1 MSTNE
6 DRLESFNCC
15 PTSGEIAHETTIE
28 LIPLQWSHEW
38 STRFGWL
45 LLEPLGQAC
54 SLSRTDNVLRNLGT
68 IVEGGYRGQAMIS
81 LKASITIKLE
91 RVKRSIS
98 LTEMT
103 VGMSALAN
111 NNY

>member
-1 MSTNE
+1 MVARVVYSV
-6 DRLESFNCC
+6 RL
-15 PTSGEIAHETTIE
+15 AA
-28 LIPLQWSHEW
+28 
-38 STRFGWL
+38 FGTVGPGL
-45 LLEPLGQAC
+45 LP
-54 SLSRTDNVLRNLGT
+54 SRTDNVLRNLGT